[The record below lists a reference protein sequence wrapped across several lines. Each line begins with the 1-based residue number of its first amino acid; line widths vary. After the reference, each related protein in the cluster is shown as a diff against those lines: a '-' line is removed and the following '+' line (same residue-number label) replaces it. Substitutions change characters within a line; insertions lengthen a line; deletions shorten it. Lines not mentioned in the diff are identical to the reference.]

1 MFEDLIGSKVGVKL
15 NENVDS
21 DTNPVY
27 CAAWTKSVEEDLT
40 KVEAE
45 VRAELIAVK
54 SKDPLA
60 WSELTLSDWKPMA
73 NLDRLNETIVDI
85 LEKHTFEPND
95 RITQQS
101 IANEIKEY
109 TNKLGNQHPPVSGD
123 NYNLGSVGIGDGSMS
138 FSDGIRKEYTNKLG
152 NQHPPVSGDNYNLG
166 SVGIGDGSMSFS
178 DGIRDVLCFNAS
190 ASMCGTVSP
199 EQKLYI
205 TGATIHI
212 MAVSPVDALIT
223 ALRSDPDYYRPWRDN
238 ISMAFQDEYTKHHNL
253 PCIKNIADRA
263 AEYFLNQLIGRI
275 PDHLSD
281 KESPDINCGA
291 HAVVGY
297 VDTK

>member
-101 IANEIKEY
+101 IANEI
-109 TNKLGNQHPPVSGD
+109 
-123 NYNLGSVGIGDGSMS
+123 
-138 FSDGIRKEYTNKLG
+138 KEYTNKLG